1 MNPNRSP
8 QGTPERQFVLG
19 QGLRATILATSEETD
34 GHLDLMDC
42 VQPPDAA
49 TPLHLHTRYEE
60 RYWVIS
66 GSMTVFAGRIR

>member
-42 VQPPDAA
+42 VQPPDADTLKGGA
-49 TPLHLHTRYEE
+49 
-60 RYWVIS
+60 
-66 GSMTVFAGRIR
+66 